1 MKDIPQRGG
10 NDVQRAEN
18 LSATENRNKR
28 SGKHHQEWMMGQGTE
43 RL

>member
-1 MKDIPQRGG
+1 MKYIPHRGG

-18 LSATENRNKR
+18 LSDTENRNKR